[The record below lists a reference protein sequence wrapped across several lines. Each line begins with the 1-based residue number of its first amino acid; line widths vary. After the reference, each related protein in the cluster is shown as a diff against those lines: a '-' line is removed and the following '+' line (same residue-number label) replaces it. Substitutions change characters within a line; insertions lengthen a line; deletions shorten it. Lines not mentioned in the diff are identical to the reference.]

1 MLEKDI
7 QELEFEIFQKE
18 IEVFYYNKLEDTE
31 KTRYL
36 TISLIEK
43 WGKKNTS
50 FFKGKG
56 EELIQADHKGNPQYD
71 SYTWDY
77 EDFEELPYEWQANLI
92 KQYLVTLK

>member
-31 KTRYL
+31 K
-36 TISLIEK
+36 
-43 WGKKNTS
+43 TS